1 MTEPEKLTR
10 RQRGIVAALAAA
22 IAITRIYALSRSLWD
37 WDEALFSI
45 ALRNYDVTVHHPHPP
60 GFPLF
65 VLAAKIVHLAIHN
78 EFRAVQAVTLL
89 GAIGLFPALFAL
101 ARELRFPFAV
111 AAGGAALYA
120 FFPNVWIFGGT
131 AFSDIPSTTLVL
143 IACAYLLRG
152 AREER
157 ALIIGAVLLGISAGF
172 RTQNLLIGC
181 APALY
186 ATWACFRRQGTGD
199 REQAPVTRRPSPVT
213 LLLVITLGA
222 SIILISYAGAA
233 YASANPPH
241 GYLASIVG
249 LRRYVRSVD
258 SFLNPQRAPLRALVV
273 DTFVSPARSG
283 KFDYVIDAFAVLGLA
298 ATVRRF
304 GTLMAVA
311 MFLPFQLFT
320 WLMLDP
326 FSIGRYATAYLP
338 LYALLAAAGA
348 HVIAFFYVDVA
359 VIAAIVVRLVTWT
372 LPAVRTVRSGESP
385 PVAAMRAILR
395 EHPQQLVFVHAGMW
409 PWAAVYLPRAD
420 VITDEAKLPLDPRA
434 ANAPYVCEG
443 VKIGGRIFQRPHGNL
458 WNIVRQRYFEV
469 TLTTV
474 GAVWRFG
481 DGWYDEEGE
490 GKSLYR
496 WMGARSATTLPP
508 VGPRAR
514 LSLKFGIP
522 SPLVRLA
529 PALTVTLN
537 GRVIDRVR
545 CDAGEIA
552 KSWDVDA
559 NANGANEL
567 VLSIDRV
574 VNPLREHLGGD
585 ARDLG
590 LRLDDYAWTAAR

>member
-10 RQRGIVAALAAA
+10 RQRWIVVALAAA
-22 IAITRIYALSRSLWD
+22 IALTRIYALSRSLWD
-37 WDEALFSI
+37 WDEALFAMGVRS
-45 ALRNYDVTVHHPHPP
+45 YDVTQHHPHPP

-65 VLAAKIVHLAIHN
+65 VLAAKIVHLAVHN

-120 FFPNVWIFGGT
+120 FFPAVWIFGGT

-143 IACAYLLRG
+143 LACAYLLRG
-152 AREER
+152 AREGR
-157 ALIIGAVLLGISAGF
+157 ALIIGAILLGISAGF

-186 ATWACFRRQGTGD
+186 ATGGCFRRQGTGD

-213 LLLVITLGA
+213 LIIAITLGA

-233 YASANPPH
+233 YASADPPR
-241 GYLASIVG
+241 GYLASIAG
-249 LRRYVRSVD
+249 LRGYVRSVD
-258 SFLNPQRAPLRALVV
+258 SFLNPQRAPLGALVF
-273 DTFVSPARSG
+273 DTFVQPVRSG
-283 KFDYVIDAFAVLGLA
+283 RFDYVVDAFAVLGFA
-298 ATVRRF
+298 ATFRRF

-311 MFLPFQLFT
+311 MFLPFQLFA

-326 FSIGRYATAYLP
+326 FSVSRYGTAYLP

-348 HVIAFFYVDVA
+348 HVIAFFYIDVA
-359 VIAAIVVRLVTWT
+359 VIAAIVVRLAVWT
-372 LPAVRTVRSGESP
+372 LPAVRTVRAAESP

-395 EHPQQLVFVHAGMW
+395 EHPREAIFVHAGMW
-409 PWAAVYLPRAD
+409 PWAAVYLPAAN
-420 VITDEAKLPLDPRA
+420 VVWDEQKLPLDPRV

-443 VKIGGRIFQRPHGNL
+443 VKIGGRVFERPHGNL
-458 WNIVRQRYFEV
+458 WRIVRQRYFEV

-474 GAVWRFG
+474 GAVWHFG

-490 GKSLYR
+490 GKSIYR

-514 LSLKFGIP
+514 LTLKFGIP
-522 SPLVRLA
+522 SPLVRAA
-529 PALTVTLN
+529 PVLTVALN

-545 CDAGEIA
+545 CDTGEIA

-590 LRLDDYAWTAAR
+590 LRLDDYAWTAIR